1 MAPTPTRVARRLRG
15 LYARTEGAV
24 GEWRAAGEALRAAVA
39 ALIRALARLPVM
51 AAGLE
56 GAGRA
61 GELGGG
67 VGALEALGA
76 RQVAAAGRLAE
87 RAATEARARECSAG
101 EVRRCARAARDVLR
115 AELGAAGLPAE
126 GTPEHQRLREGGG
139 ALPSA
144 LAYVE
149 GLEEVRAML
158 QDQAELDA
166 AVLGRLIP
174 GVAGPDAA
182 ELLQVLEEESCLDWG
197 RVRELLDLGLVE
209 VEDF

>member
-15 LYARTEGAV
+15 LYARAEGAV
-24 GEWRAAGEALRAAVA
+24 AEWRAAGEALRAAAA
-39 ALIRALARLPVM
+39 ALVRALARLPAL

-56 GAGRA
+56 GAG
-61 GELGGG
+61 GPGGG
-67 VGALEALGA
+67 GEGGGALEALGA
-76 RQVAAAGRLAE
+76 RQAAAGGRLAE
-87 RAATEARARECSAG
+87 RVAAEARARERSAG

-115 AELGAAGLPAE
+115 AELGAPGLPAE

-144 LAYVE
+144 LEYVG
-149 GLEEVRAML
+149 GLEEAHAML
-158 QDQAELDA
+158 RDQAELEA
-166 AVLGRLIP
+166 AVLGRLVP
-174 GVAGPDAA
+174 GLAGPDAA

-197 RVRELLDLGLVE
+197 RLRELFDLGLVE